1 MSFDNNAAQLFTLQ
15 NDVRYAIN
23 ERPLQNGIIELGMT
37 IGTTGSYTITLSTK
51 VEGEV
56 YLVDRETGIET
67 RLDGTEGYTFHA
79 DKGTSEGRFYIRIAG
94 GEATGISQIENAAS
108 GIENIYDLQGR
119 RVNDATRKGLYIKNG
134 KKAVVK

>member
-1 MSFDNNAAQLFTLQ
+1 MTIRVRSLCFTLQ

-23 ERPLQNGIIELGMT
+23 ERPLQDGIIELGLS
-37 IGTTGSYTITLSTK
+37 IGSAGSYTITLSTT

-56 YLVDRETGIET
+56 YLVDRETGVET
-67 RLDGTEGYTFHA
+67 RLDGTEGYTFHT
-79 DKGTSEGRFYIRIAG
+79 KQGTSEGRFFIRIAG
-94 GEATGISQIENAAS
+94 GNATGISSITTDSQIEN
-108 GIENIYDLQGR
+108 IFDLQGR